1 MSRSTHWVSHCH
13 EMVLVHANSLSGLAM
28 HITISHVSVI
38 FVLNI
43 DIICGS
49 ITVTIVIILIIDAS

>member
-1 MSRSTHWVSHCH
+1 MKWSRCMQTVC
-13 EMVLVHANSLSGLAM
+13 GLAM